1 MEETVLSVLSEVC
14 EDDVVKEDRD
24 INIVE
29 ENLIDSLG
37 YMELLAD
44 IEEKLGVVIAPSEF
58 TREQMDTPNKI
69 IEIVIKKQAE

>member
-1 MEETVLSVLSEVC
+1 MEETVLSILSEVC

>member
-1 MEETVLSVLSEVC
+1 MEETVLSILSEVC
-14 EDDVVKEDRD
+14 EDDVVKEDCD

-69 IEIVIKKQAE
+69 IEIVIKKRAE

>member
-1 MEETVLSVLSEVC
+1 MEETVLSILSEVC

-69 IEIVIKKQAE
+69 IEIVIKKRAE

>member
-1 MEETVLSVLSEVC
+1 MEETVLSILSEVC

-69 IEIVIKKQAE
+69 IEIVIQKQAE